1 MLTGVFWQKIAIL
14 SPFSKVM
21 FLFFVSSFKAVASV
35 LGIAP
40 VFHITGLMTNV
51 GMVWATGCSVVLPY
65 RFHPVLIAHLVEKY
79 KCTFTTAAI
88 TAFTALLND
97 KQCSLYNFSSFS
109 KVYSG
114 GGFFPFFDLF
124 MHHLT
129 FFRKPPSLS
138 PFYRLSRRSLEF
150 SFTLHTDLLVNFK
163 KNSRSVFTEKE

>member
-1 MLTGVFWQKIAIL
+1 MNSHKNFVFC
-14 SPFSKVM
+14 SKNAVKW
-21 FLFFVSSFKAVASV
+21 FNASSKEVV

-114 GGFFPFFDLF
+114 GGFFPFLIFSC
-124 MHHLT
+124 T
-129 FFRKPPSLS
+129 ISLS
-138 PFYRLSRRSLEF
+138 SESPHRFLHSTGFQEEVWNSHSLCIR
-150 SFTLHTDLLVNFK
+150 TYW
-163 KNSRSVFTEKE
+163 